1 MKGILTMI
9 CYFLR
14 IQLTLS
20 KKHELLHA
28 QHTAQHNLDQSM
40 TYLTLS
46 KA

>member
-20 KKHELLHA
+20 KKHELLFLL
-28 QHTAQHNLDQSM
+28 QNILHNI
-40 TYLTLS
+40 TLT